1 MKKEK
6 EGGFG
11 KKVKILTEKKEFEG
25 ILIASYDP
33 KIVLLKLSSGYN
45 IGIEKSK
52 IKKIQELKEKTKKQ
66 EFKPKVIKPKANL
79 PGIAIIVTG
88 GTIASRLD
96 YGTGGVKALTK
107 PEEIIS
113 IAPKIQET
121 ARITTIETP
130 FLMMSEDM
138 TSKEWKELA
147 KLCEKLLNKKENKGV
162 IILQGTDTL
171 HYTSAVLSFMLQNL
185 NKPVVLTYAQRSIDR
200 GSSDALL
207 NLTCSAYAALSDIA
221 EVILVGHANTNDNFC
236 FALRGTKVR
245 KMHTSRRDTFR
256 PINTKPIATI
266 YEDGKIEIH
275 NNYKKRNNDKVKALT
290 VFDDKIALIKWHPN
304 SSPKIIN
311 FYKKQNYK
319 GLIIEAT
326 GLGHVTTEGKN
337 SWLDPIKRAVKSGM
351 FICFAPQTLYG
362 SLNPFVYSA
371 LRKLH
376 EVGVLFLEDML
387 PETAYIKL
395 GYILGRE
402 KNKDKVKEL
411 MLKNLVGEFNP
422 KLSIN
427 DFLV

>member
-6 EGGFG
+6 EGVFG

-33 KIVLLKLSSGYN
+33 KIILLKLSSGYN

-66 EFKPKVIKPKANL
+66 EFKPKTIKPKTNL

-121 ARITTIETP
+121 ATITTIETP

-147 KLCEKLLNKKENKGV
+147 KLCEKLLNKKENKGI

-185 NKPVVLTYAQRSIDR
+185 NKPV
-200 GSSDALL
+200 G
-207 NLTCSAYAALSDIA
+207 
-221 EVILVGHANTNDNFC
+221 
-236 FALRGTKVR
+236 
-245 KMHTSRRDTFR
+245 
-256 PINTKPIATI
+256 
-266 YEDGKIEIH
+266 
-275 NNYKKRNNDKVKALT
+275 
-290 VFDDKIALIKWHPN
+290 
-304 SSPKIIN
+304 
-311 FYKKQNYK
+311 
-319 GLIIEAT
+319 
-326 GLGHVTTEGKN
+326 
-337 SWLDPIKRAVKSGM
+337 
-351 FICFAPQTLYG
+351 
-362 SLNPFVYSA
+362 
-371 LRKLH
+371 
-376 EVGVLFLEDML
+376 
-387 PETAYIKL
+387 
-395 GYILGRE
+395 
-402 KNKDKVKEL
+402 
-411 MLKNLVGEFNP
+411 
-422 KLSIN
+422 
-427 DFLV
+427 